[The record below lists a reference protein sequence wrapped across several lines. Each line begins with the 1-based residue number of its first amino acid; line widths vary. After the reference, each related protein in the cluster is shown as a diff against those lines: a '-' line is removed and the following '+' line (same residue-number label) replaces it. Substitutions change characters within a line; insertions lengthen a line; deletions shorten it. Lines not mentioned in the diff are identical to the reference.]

1 MSEIKRGLGWKPD
14 APDNR
19 DLMLAIDTSAVPL
32 KSVYL
37 FDRKNS
43 PPIYDQGQLGSCVG
57 QGVAAL
63 CQFIL
68 MNKSPESPNP
78 DAKLFFP
85 SALFVYYYAR
95 EAIGTVDIDSGA
107 TIRDGIKVVAKK
119 GVPSI
124 EKWPYNI
131 SQFAVEPSQEAR
143 NQALSFQTLKYYRI
157 DRSNKKNL
165 VGALLKGF
173 PIVFGFRV
181 YESFMDMDVA
191 ETGVVP
197 MPKKGERLLGG
208 HCAVIWAYNKEGDYF
223 LVRNSWGESWGLNGY
238 FKMPADYITDGRLS
252 SDFWVVESMIG

>member
-1 MSEIKRGLGWKPD
+1 MAKDKRAFGWKPD
-14 APDNR
+14 KPDDR
-19 DLMLAIDTSAVPL
+19 DLMLAIDTKSVPL

-57 QGVAAL
+57 QGVAGI
-63 CQFIL
+63 CQFVL
-68 MNKSPESPNP
+68 MNKSPEDPNP
-78 DAKLFFP
+78 NAKLFFP
-85 SALFVYYYAR
+85 SALFIYYYAR
-95 EAIGTVDIDSGA
+95 AIIGTIPIDSGA

-124 EKWPYNI
+124 EKWPYDI
-131 SQFAVEPSQEAR
+131 SKFAVEPSKEAQD
-143 NQALSFQTLKYYRI
+143 QALGFQTLRYYRI

-165 VGALLKGF
+165 IGALMKGF

-181 YESFMDMDVA
+181 YESFMSSEVE

-197 MPKKGERLLGG
+197 MPQRGERLLGG

-223 LVRNSWGESWGLNGY
+223 LVRNSWGTEWGKNGY
-238 FKMPADYITDGRLS
+238 FQMPAEYVTDHKLS
-252 SDFWVVESMIG
+252 SDFWVVESMIE